1 MIPKPSVYPLAFTM
15 ELAATLIRA
24 RRSPMLT
31 RAKVNIFYDN
41 IEYSSEKARNMLKY
55 QPDYTLEESVRKTV
69 AWYIDN
75 HLL

>member
-1 MIPKPSVYPLAFTM
+1 M
-15 ELAATLIRA
+15 ELVATLVRA
-24 RRSPMLT
+24 KHSPMLT

-41 IEYSSEKARNMLKY
+41 IEYSSAKARTMLKY
-55 QPDYTLEESVRKTV
+55 QPDHTLEESVRKTV